1 MNIDIIV
8 SKKIYKQIPNIIVN
22 DGEDFGYGH
31 YIISDAG
38 SGKLLKILEKYLIE
52 YPSPAPTM
60 LPKLQKSRKV
70 DLLLCSIINSN
81 ETFFGM
87 YEISVVD
94 GDNPTYNGKDIYLNK
109 YSL

>member
-1 MNIDIIV
+1 MKY
-8 SKKIYKQIPNIIVN
+8 SKKIYKQVSTIIVN
-22 DGEDFGYGH
+22 EGTDLGYWS

-38 SGKLLKILEKYLIE
+38 SEKLLKILEKYLIE
-52 YPSPAPTM
+52 YLGPAPTM
-60 LPKLQKSRKV
+60 ISNLQKSRKV

-81 ETFFGM
+81 KTFFDM

-94 GDNPTYNGKDIYLNK
+94 GNNPTYSGKDIYLSK